1 MLLSPP
7 SFLSFEKSQD
17 CDAPVIAANVPERCL
32 HGDAASLILNKF
44 AQTRTKEPPGG
55 PAALSENTSALRP
68 GK

>member
-1 MLLSPP
+1 LSPP

-32 HGDAASLILNKF
+32 YGDAASLILNKF
-44 AQTRTKEPPGG
+44 AQTGTKRAAGQAGG
-55 PAALSENTSALRP
+55 SPKTASAVRP